1 MDTQSLLLLL
11 IGAMLLDAVVG
22 EPAWLWKRV
31 AHPVVLAGRAIDR
44 LDHRMNRT
52 DDSSAERRR
61 AGIAAICLLVL
72 GAGILGTIIQNLPFG
87 GLLSLLGAAILLAQ
101 RSLVNHV
108 TAVADALDISLPRG
122 REAVAQIVGRDPE
135 TLDEA
140 GVARAA
146 IESAAENFSDGVVAP
161 AFWFAVAGL
170 PGIMIYKLVNTADSM
185 IGHRTPR
192 HQAFGWAAARLDDLM
207 NLVPARLTALLFLA
221 VALAPAQ
228 LKTVWHDAPRHRSPN
243 AGWPEAAMAIALNLA
258 LAGPRR
264 YAGQIVDDPWMNDA
278 GRKLANAGDIRRAT
292 GFVWRAFLA
301 AIALA
306 LVLLVLL

>member
-1 MDTQSLLLLL
+1 MDTESLLLLL

-22 EPAWLWKRV
+22 EPQWLWNRV
-31 AHPVVLAGRAIDR
+31 AHPVVIAGRAINW
-44 LDHRMNRT
+44 LDHRMNRS
-52 DDSSAERRR
+52 DDSSSARRR

-87 GLLSLLGAAILLAQ
+87 GLLSLLGAAVLLAQ
-101 RSLVNHV
+101 RSLVDHV

-207 NLVPARLTALLFLA
+207 NLIPARLTALLFLV
-221 VALAPAQ
+221 VALVPAQ
-228 LKTVWHDAPRHRSPN
+228 LKTVWTDAPRHRSPN
-243 AGWPEAAMAIALNLA
+243 AGWPEAAIAIALNLA

-264 YAGQIVDDPWMNDA
+264 YAGQVVDDPWMNDA

-301 AIALA
+301 AIGLA